1 MKAGRTITAVI
12 CVYNEERTVGGVVK
26 TVLDCDTID
35 EAIVV
40 NDGST
45 DNTAQIL
52 GQFLGDDKFR
62 YVEFNENMGKSYAM
76 TKGVE
81 LAKGDVILFI
91 DADIIGFESK
101 HIEQLVS
108 PLIHGEAD
116 MVIGQPYPNEM
127 RRRLNPLRPLELLAG
142 ERALYKKD
150 ILPIV
155 DKIRT
160 SKYGVETLMVLYYKS
175 QGKRIKIEYLWGVTH
190 LLKFQKEEPLS
201 VLKNYLK
208 EASDI
213 LGATASNYSLV
224 LAAAKTAL
232 VNAMKKDVLRSN

>member
-1 MKAGRTITAVI
+1 
-12 CVYNEERTVGGVVK
+12 
-26 TVLDCDTID
+26 
-35 EAIVV
+35 
-40 NDGST
+40 
-45 DNTAQIL
+45 
-52 GQFLGDDKFR
+52 
-62 YVEFNENMGKSYAM
+62 
-76 TKGVE
+76 
-81 LAKGDVILFI
+81 
-91 DADIIGFESK
+91 
-101 HIEQLVS
+101 
-108 PLIHGEAD
+108 

-190 LLKFQKEEPLS
+190 LLKFQKEEAQLS

-232 VNAMKKDVLRSN
+232 INAMKKDVLRSN

>member
-1 MKAGRTITAVI
+1 MI
-12 CVYNEERTVGGVVK
+12 CVHNEERTVGNVVR
-26 TVLDCDTID
+26 TVLECDAID
-35 EAIVV
+35 ETIVI

-52 GQFLGDDKFR
+52 DQFLGDDKFR
-62 YVEFNENMGKSYAM
+62 YVEFNKNMGKSYGMA
-76 TKGVE
+76 KGVE

-91 DADIIGFESK
+91 DADLVGFESK
-101 HIEQLVS
+101 HIEQLVL
-108 PLIHGEAD
+108 PLIYGEAD

-160 SKYGVETLMVLYYKS
+160 SKYGIETLMVLYYKS
-175 QGKRIKIEYLWGVTH
+175 QGKRVKIEYLWGVTH

-201 VLKNYLK
+201 ALKNYLK

-213 LGATASNYSLV
+213 FGATASNYSLV
-224 LAAAKTAL
+224 FAAAKTAL
-232 VNAMKKDVLRSN
+232 INAMKKNVFRSN

>member
-101 HIEQLVS
+101 HIEQLVL

-155 DKIRT
+155 DRIRT

-213 LGATASNYSLV
+213 LGTTASNYSLV

>member
-155 DKIRT
+155 DKIKT

-213 LGATASNYSLV
+213 LGATANNYSLV

>member
-155 DKIRT
+155 DRIRT

>member
-1 MKAGRTITAVI
+1 MKAGRIITAVI
-12 CVYNEERTVGGVVK
+12 CAYNEERTVGDVVK
-26 TVLDCDTID
+26 TVLDCGTVD
-35 EAIVV
+35 ETIVV

-52 GQFLGDDKFR
+52 GQFLEDDKFR
-62 YVEFNENMGKSYAM
+62 YVEFNKNMGKSYAM
-76 TKGVE
+76 IKGVE

-91 DADIIGFESK
+91 DADIVGFESQ
-101 HIEQLVS
+101 HIEQLVL
-108 PLIHGEAD
+108 PLIYGEAD

-127 RRRLNPLRPLELLAG
+127 RRRLNPFRPLELLAG

-160 SKYGVETLMVLYYKS
+160 SKYGIETLMVLYYKS

-190 LLKFQKEEPLS
+190 LLKFQKEAHLS

-213 LGATASNYSLV
+213 LGATAINYSLV

>member
-45 DNTAQIL
+45 DNTAPIL

-101 HIEQLVS
+101 HIEQLVL
-108 PLIHGEAD
+108 PLIYGEAD

-150 ILPIV
+150 ILPLV
-155 DKIRT
+155 DRIRT

-190 LLKFQKEEPLS
+190 LLKFQKEEPFS